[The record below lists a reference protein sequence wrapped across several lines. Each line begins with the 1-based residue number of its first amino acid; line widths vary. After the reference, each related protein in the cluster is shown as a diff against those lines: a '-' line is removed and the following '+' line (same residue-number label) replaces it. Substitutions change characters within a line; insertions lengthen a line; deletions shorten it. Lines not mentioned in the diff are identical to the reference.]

1 MNFIMEVVVTD
12 RFHCI
17 TYYLSRIQF
26 YVFLYSNGGLH
37 LYHDGLHG
45 DWDWFILSSFDMNTC
60 PWRTCCLRSKYMI
73 DYAWCF
79 RFVLFCFVSLQTLWY
94 GKVVDETRTDQET
107 EAIRACNE
115 LLSTDERIDIS
126 FIQVGDGT
134 TLCRKKWYIDQYRF
148 FDVFCWHSTAS
159 RLEINT
165 STNQFWMTHTID
177 HFLWKGHL
185 MLFLCNLW

>member
-1 MNFIMEVVVTD
+1 MSFCIPMVAYIFITMDYMATETDSYWTVLIWTHALGEHVVWGVSIWLIMLD
-12 RFHCI
+12 V
-17 TYYLSRIQF
+17 S
-26 YVFLYSNGGLH
+26 
-37 LYHDGLHG
+37 
-45 DWDWFILSSFDMNTC
+45 
-60 PWRTCCLRSKYMI
+60 
-73 DYAWCF
+73 
-79 RFVLFCFVSLQTLWY
+79 VLFCFVSLQTLWY

-148 FDVFCWHSTAS
+148 FGVFCWHSTAS